1 MLRDLNKLCVQ
12 SQLFLFISVISLIS
26 IVYYNYDALDF
37 TLCIGEYR
45 CFSTLSKT
53 DLLLLNSFYIYFWT
67 FILDLM
73 CKSGYKNL
81 AWFFVLLPIL
91 LLIIFLLFVFGPW
104 RYKKSIFESM
114 DNQNANV
121 NNVSNSKKNY
131 NYDYDEDSEE
141 IIDTDDTIVNN

>member
-1 MLRDLNKLCVQ
+1 MSLTDLNKLCTP
-12 SQLFLFISVISLIS
+12 SQLYLLIAVISLII
-26 IVYYNYDALDF
+26 IVYYNYEALDF

-53 DLLLLNSFYIYFWT
+53 DLLILNTIYIIFWT

-73 CKSGYKNL
+73 CKGGYKNL
-81 AWFFVLLPIL
+81 AWFFVLLPLL

-104 RYKKSIFESM
+104 RHKKSIFESM
-114 DNQNANV
+114 ENQTNAE
-121 NNVSNSKKNY
+121 KNY

-141 IIDTDDTIVNN
+141 IVDTEDIITNN